1 MRIGGAF
8 GIAARAPSQ
17 MADCIH
23 ALMQNADNG
32 NAVTGQPEVDDVL
45 LDTAT
50 PIAWPD
56 VGTALRLLRCFG
68 QIGAS
73 GLNEVGIAHRL
84 GQIPMR
90 HGVVE
95 DRIEVALRPWA
106 KPVFSHAARLCAA

>member
-1 MRIGGAF
+1 MPGR
-8 GIAARAPSQ
+8 
-17 MADCIH
+17 IH
-23 ALMQNADNG
+23 ALMQDADDG
-32 NAVTGQPEVDDVL
+32 DAIAGRSKVDDVL
-45 LDTAT
+45 LDAA
-50 PIAWPD
+50 PAIARPD
-56 VGTALRLLRCFG
+56 IGAALRLLRCFG

-95 DRIEVALRPWA
+95 DSIEVALRPWA